1 MWGTRLRSLLS
12 RKPPPLIYSL
22 AGSPELRRQVRV
34 HWLDSVRGDF
44 KWRPAGTDN
53 PTVAD
58 LKHTSLGFV
67 IEETPESLTLASH
80 QKDVGD
86 GVMGVLMIPKVCII
100 GVDELK

>member
-1 MWGTRLRSLLS
+1 MWGTRRRLLQSRSLRFKLPIS
-12 RKPPPLIYSL
+12 R
-22 AGSPELRRQVRV
+22 PELRRQVRV

-80 QKDVGD
+80 QKDLGD
-86 GVMGVLMIPKVCII
+86 SVMGVLMIPKVCII